1 MKQWGFIAFIVFILA
16 VAKLSNTMHCAV
28 TIQKGKLA
36 IAWQSA
42 CFFFAVQSVFKDSG
56 SAYYLLGFEC

>member
-16 VAKLSNTMHCAV
+16 VAKLSNTLHCAV

-42 CFFFAVQSVFKDSG
+42 CFFLVYSL
-56 SAYYLLGFEC
+56 YLKTAGALITF